1 MIKYTPGQ
9 ISFSPKKWTMKPA
22 GRAALKR
29 MVRKAEKLLRER
41 VQGRNR
47 DIYGRPFPKLKK
59 GSDQWVFFGPN
70 DPRFKAP
77 PLVYRNLGGAET
89 VIVEEKGYPRLKRR
103 MGAKPKR
110 DGTLTGAMWASLKPS
125 IFRSKKRGV
134 TAKLSFTKSSVYSET
149 FTEVSSLKTRKTRLK
164 AVRKRIDNRD
174 TARLMQFE
182 SGDATK
188 RQMFTLMALTDDE
201 IGIVADTVVATLRL
215 LK

>member
-29 MVRKAEKLLRER
+29 MVGKAEKLLRER
-41 VQGRNR
+41 VQGRSR

-59 GSDQWVFFGPN
+59 GSDQWVFFGEN
-70 DPRFKAP
+70 DPRFDVP
-77 PLVYRNLGGAET
+77 PLKYRRLKNARI
-89 VIVEEKGYPRLKRR
+89 VMVEEKGYPRIKRR

-110 DGTLTGAMWASLKPS
+110 DGTLTGAMWASLKPT

-134 TAKLSFTKSSVYSET
+134 TAKIRFTKSTITSEV
-149 FTEVSSLKTRKTRLK
+149 EVEDKTRKKGTRT
-164 AVRKRIDNRD
+164 VRKRIGNRD
-174 TARLMQFE
+174 KARLMQFE
-182 SGDATK
+182 SGDASK
-188 RQMFTLMALTDDE
+188 RQMFTLMALTDAE